1 MIVKMTI
8 TTTRSTTIFLLL
20 LIAAVTVGLG
30 WTAYQAVPILDPPLS
45 KYFPSGALL
54 YLQAKDF
61 SSLLAD
67 WNGSSQKQQWLGS
80 SNYQVFSRSR
90 LLLRLRDA
98 GNQFATAAGLPPD
111 MNFLGQMAGSDSA
124 LGLYDIGRLQFLYV
138 TRLPSAN
145 SMQSQLWQTRSKF
158 ETRSA
163 GGTTFYLRRDPES
176 EREVEFAVS
185 GNYLILSTREDLM
198 ASALQLIK
206 EGTGRRIDAP
216 GIETRSIEAES
227 WWSQSVAAAGAAGDL
242 RMVLNLDKIVPSP
255 YFRSYWAQQNV
266 TDMKQFGAAISDL
279 FRDHQEYREE
289 RVLLKKA
296 VASASSA
303 DEPRDVADLVRLV
316 PENAGFYE
324 ASSCP
329 SIKSCFDPVETKLLA
344 PHLGLTPPAQLAP
357 QAQLRSDE
365 TGTSFDLEARIDQ
378 PPTSLASDAAG
389 SSGLKEILQK
399 NPVRAVLRV
408 QSTERA
414 NDGVFVRI
422 HSAVAL
428 AGGSDWN
435 EAAVRTAL
443 SSFVGHNLTTSEL
456 GTGWRQVNGYYEL
469 DGLRTLLAAARGN
482 YLIFSDHP
490 ALLNGMLANVDRT
503 IEMKP
508 AVFVA
513 GLSHM
518 GERENFSRLATAV
531 DRPDLSLP
539 GSQGTERA
547 PQFLSENIASLSS
560 SLSAVSSEKIVV
572 RAADDKVLQTV
583 TYKWSQ

>member
-8 TTTRSTTIFLLL
+8 TTMRSTTIFLLL

-329 SIKSCFDPVETKLLA
+329 SIKSCFDPLETKLLA
-344 PHLGLTPPAQLAP
+344 PHLGLTPPDQLAP
-357 QAQLRSDE
+357 QAQLRSGE

-435 EAAVRTAL
+435 EGAVRTAL

-469 DGLRTLLAAARGN
+469 DGLRTLLAAARGK
-482 YLIFSDHP
+482 YLIFSDHA

-513 GLSHM
+513 GLSHN

-583 TYKWSQ
+583 IYKWSQ

>member
-1 MIVKMTI
+1 MTFKTMTVNTII
-8 TTTRSTTIFLLL
+8 TKVASKKLAAKKAITICVPL
-20 LIAAVTVGLG
+20 LIAALALGLG
-30 WTAYQAVPILDPPLS
+30 RAAYQAARFATPSLS
-45 KYFPSGALL
+45 KSFPSGALL

-289 RVLLKKA
+289 RVLLKKP
-296 VASASSA
+296 VVSASSA

-324 ASSCP
+324 ASS
-329 SIKSCFDPVETKLLA
+329 
-344 PHLGLTPPAQLAP
+344 
-357 QAQLRSDE
+357 
-365 TGTSFDLEARIDQ
+365 
-378 PPTSLASDAAG
+378 
-389 SSGLKEILQK
+389 
-399 NPVRAVLRV
+399 
-408 QSTERA
+408 
-414 NDGVFVRI
+414 
-422 HSAVAL
+422 
-428 AGGSDWN
+428 
-435 EAAVRTAL
+435 
-443 SSFVGHNLTTSEL
+443 
-456 GTGWRQVNGYYEL
+456 
-469 DGLRTLLAAARGN
+469 
-482 YLIFSDHP
+482 
-490 ALLNGMLANVDRT
+490 
-503 IEMKP
+503 
-508 AVFVA
+508 
-513 GLSHM
+513 
-518 GERENFSRLATAV
+518 
-531 DRPDLSLP
+531 
-539 GSQGTERA
+539 
-547 PQFLSENIASLSS
+547 
-560 SLSAVSSEKIVV
+560 
-572 RAADDKVLQTV
+572 
-583 TYKWSQ
+583 

>member
-1 MIVKMTI
+1 M
-8 TTTRSTTIFLLL
+8 RSTTIFLLL
-20 LIAAVTVGLG
+20 LIAA
-30 WTAYQAVPILDPPLS
+30 AYQAVPILDPPLS

-329 SIKSCFDPVETKLLA
+329 SIKSCFDPLETKLLA
-344 PHLGLTPPAQLAP
+344 PHLGLTPPDQLAP
-357 QAQLRSDE
+357 QAQLRSGE

-422 HSAVAL
+422 QSAVAL

-435 EAAVRTAL
+435 EGAVRTAL

-469 DGLRTLLAAARGN
+469 DGLRTLLAAARGK
-482 YLIFSDHP
+482 YLIFSDHA

-513 GLSHM
+513 GLSHR

>member
-1 MIVKMTI
+1 M
-8 TTTRSTTIFLLL
+8 RSTTIFLLL

-30 WTAYQAVPILDPPLS
+30 RTAYQAVPILDPPLS

-329 SIKSCFDPVETKLLA
+329 SIKSCFDPLETKLLA
-344 PHLGLTPPAQLAP
+344 PHLGLTPPDQLAP
-357 QAQLRSDE
+357 QAQLRSGE

-422 HSAVAL
+422 QSAVAL

-435 EAAVRTAL
+435 EGAVRTAL

-469 DGLRTLLAAARGN
+469 DGLRTLLAAARGK
-482 YLIFSDHP
+482 YLIFSDHA

-513 GLSHM
+513 GLSHR

-531 DRPDLSLP
+531 DRPDLSLL